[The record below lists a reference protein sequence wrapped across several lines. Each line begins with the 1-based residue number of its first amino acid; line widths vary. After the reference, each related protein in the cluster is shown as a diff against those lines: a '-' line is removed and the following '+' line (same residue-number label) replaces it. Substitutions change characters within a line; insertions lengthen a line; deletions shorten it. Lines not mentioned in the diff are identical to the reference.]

1 MKLSGN
7 CGARFDRLSISDDV
21 FVQMPLIHPTDSK
34 EQQKISVFHDTLDS
48 QISASASRIAS
59 LKQIKAGSLQAMFP
73 QEGETVPKVRFKGF
87 KGEWKKVKLEEIAV
101 FSKGQG
107 YSKSDLKEEGYPI
120 VLYGRMYTKYQF
132 SINEVDTFVNPKD
145 FSIISEGNEVIMPA
159 SGETPEDI
167 ARASAVI
174 VKNIILGGDLN
185 IMRFDLTNYSTPF
198 IALTITYGKT
208 HYDLSRCAQGKSV
221 VHLHNGEISKATIML
236 PSLEEQQV
244 ITSYFTSLDRQISL
258 HSQRLEKLKQIKAA
272 CLDKMFV

>member
-1 MKLSGN
+1 
-7 CGARFDRLSISDDV
+7 
-21 FVQMPLIHPTDSK
+21 
-34 EQQKISVFHDTLDS
+34 
-48 QISASASRIAS
+48 
-59 LKQIKAGSLQAMFP
+59 MFP